1 MPVSLSKGQK
11 VSLTKKCP
19 SLKEVTVGLG
29 WDAQEGG
36 GYAFDL
42 DVSAFLC
49 AANGKCRRD
58 KDFVFYN
65 NLDHPSG
72 SVIHM
77 GDNRTGDGDGDD
89 EQVKVDLSKVPAE
102 IEKIAFTVTI
112 DQADTRGQ
120 NFGMV
125 SNAYCRIVN
134 ENNGEELMRFDLGED
149 ASIETAVIMAELYRH
164 DGEWKFNAIGSGY
177 QGGLAALCT
186 HFGLEV

>member
-1 MPVSLSKGQK
+1 
-11 VSLTKKCP
+11 
-19 SLKEVTVGLG
+19 
-29 WDAQEGG
+29 
-36 GYAFDL
+36 
-42 DVSAFLC
+42 
-49 AANGKCRRD
+49 
-58 KDFVFYN
+58 
-65 NLDHPSG
+65 
-72 SVIHM
+72 M

-134 ENNGEELMRFDLGED
+134 EDNGEELMRFDLGED

>member
-11 VSLTKKCP
+11 VSLTKKRP

-134 ENNGEELMRFDLGED
+134 EDNGEELMRFDLGED
-149 ASIETAVIMAELYRH
+149 ASIETAIIMAELYRH